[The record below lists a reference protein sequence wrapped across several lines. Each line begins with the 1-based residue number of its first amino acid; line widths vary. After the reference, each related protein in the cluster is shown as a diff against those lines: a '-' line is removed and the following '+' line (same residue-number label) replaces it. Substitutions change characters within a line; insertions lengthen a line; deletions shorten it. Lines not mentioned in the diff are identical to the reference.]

1 MFVILQICYIAN
13 ICVFIIWYKIGI
25 TLFLLVLNDI
35 WDITM
40 LFAHSIFVIKY
51 YAISL
56 AISEVLQNKQDKYI
70 SLKVWSVSIAQ
81 TIFIIISVAYYKPII
96 IDSKHIIINFFS
108 VLPAYFIVA
117 VLTIAFIKLRNTGG
131 MEHSLSMFQ
140 IIL

>member
-1 MFVILQICYIAN
+1 M
-13 ICVFIIWYKIGI
+13 
-25 TLFLLVLNDI
+25 LV
-35 WDITM
+35 
-40 LFAHSIFVIKY
+40 AHSIFVIKY
-51 YAISL
+51 YVISL
-56 AISEVLQNKQDKYI
+56 AISEVLQSKEDKYI

-81 TIFIIISVAYYKPII
+81 TIFIIISAAYYKPII